1 MPTVFQRLNKAFGGN
16 TMVPTPTSTNY
27 TRNVHNYSG
36 LGSNDVI
43 YATRSKD
50 DYTQKLAQLRQQRLL
65 AKQWKRAQYET
76 QNNALANMTEVQMM
90 YREADMMDLFPEIGA
105 ALDIYME
112 EATYVPKTEK

>member
-1 MPTVFQRLNKAFGGN
+1 MPTIFQKLNKTFGGG
-16 TMVPTPTSTNY
+16 TSVPSPTSTNY
-27 TRNVHNYSG
+27 SRSIHNYAG

-43 YATRSKD
+43 YATRSKE

-90 YREADMMDLFPEIGA
+90 YREADMMDQN
-105 ALDIYME
+105 
-112 EATYVPKTEK
+112 V